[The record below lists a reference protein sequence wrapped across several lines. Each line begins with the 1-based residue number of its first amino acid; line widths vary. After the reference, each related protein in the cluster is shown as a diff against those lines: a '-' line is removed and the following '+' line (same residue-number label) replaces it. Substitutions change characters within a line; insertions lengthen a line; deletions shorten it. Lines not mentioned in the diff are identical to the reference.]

1 MAPIRTAII
10 GLSSS
15 AATSWAANAHL
26 PYLLSARGRARYQIV
41 ALCNSSAES
50 ARAAIAHYKLPD
62 PASIRAYGDPAEL
75 ARDPDVELVVCATRV
90 DVHHRTVRPV
100 LEAGKA
106 AVFCEWPLAQD
117 TAHARDLADLARE
130 KGVKTAVGTQG
141 RLSPVAEKLREVIR
155 EGRIGKV
162 LSVDTRAFGGLN
174 GRDVVPT
181 SLAYFLDRKVGGNVF
196 VIGFGH
202 LFDTVQS
209 IVGDISDLHGHL
221 QLQRPDVKLLDRAT
235 GAIVGTQRSNVPD
248 LIVAAGSIPESP
260 TTQKDASALL
270 RFRVGAPW
278 PEDPPLVLTIHGEKG
293 ELRLTSHAGSS
304 LGVAYQKPVVI
315 DLHDF
320 ATDTVERIEW
330 SWEDWQEEL
339 PFAARNIGLVYEA
352 FAKGEGYPTF
362 EDAVKRHEQLDALL
376 EGPCR
381 WILYFLILYNFGF
394 AAEQVD
400 YNLKECYVG
409 AAGVY
414 TVNTSAVSV
423 CKYMA
428 NVLEILIATSILT
441 DSAADVVHH
450 HLRYNA
456 ATAAAAMK
464 GRVAAPPDRSMTRR
478 ATVAIV
484 GGGIAGPTLALQL
497 LSHAGLRERFAPVV
511 LDASAAI
518 SAARATKPGVVDP
531 DVDAA
536 RGAGGAAVA
545 VFPNGLHP
553 LYRLGLRAA
562 VDEVSR
568 ELGSTSFWRAL
579 NRGGVGGNGTGVKL
593 QQLSRS
599 ENASYARDLDTAG
612 RYVARDELRDVL
624 LGAVRERGGEVVEG
638 ARVVGVEAGDGD
650 VGGRARV
657 RVQQGSGVESV
668 IEADLVVGADGAWSV
683 IRRGILEGRDP
694 RTAAERWRPAFLG
707 ATGFY
712 AIASLPKEVAQRHEF
727 AGTHAVWL
735 QRGSLTT
742 SPLPGRRMRWDLQVP
757 EAVDPRS
764 KGTTKA

>member
-130 KGVKTAVGTQG
+130 RGVKTAVGTQG

-315 DLHDF
+315 DLHNF

-330 SWEDWQEEL
+330 GWEAWQEEL

-362 EDAVKRHEQLDALL
+362 DDAVKRHEQLDALL
-376 EGPCR
+376 EGLTGNSAKMIVYYLYAHGWPSFSTTQALNPCR
-381 WILYFLILYNFGF
+381 WILYFLIVYDFGF
-394 AAEQVD
+394 IAEQIY
-400 YNLKECYVG
+400 YNLKDCYVW

-414 TVNTSAVSV
+414 TVNTSNSAG
-423 CKYMA
+423 KYMA
-428 NVLEILIATSILT
+428 NVLEILIATTILT

-456 ATAAAAMK
+456 ATAAADMR
-464 GRVAAPPDRSMTRR
+464 GRVATPPDWSMTRR

-497 LSHAGLRERFAPVV
+497 LSHAGLRERFAPV
-511 LDASAAI
+511 
-518 SAARATKPGVVDP
+518 
-531 DVDAA
+531 
-536 RGAGGAAVA
+536 
-545 VFPNGLHP
+545 
-553 LYRLGLRAA
+553 
-562 VDEVSR
+562 
-568 ELGSTSFWRAL
+568 
-579 NRGGVGGNGTGVKL
+579 
-593 QQLSRS
+593 
-599 ENASYARDLDTAG
+599 
-612 RYVARDELRDVL
+612 
-624 LGAVRERGGEVVEG
+624 
-638 ARVVGVEAGDGD
+638 
-650 VGGRARV
+650 
-657 RVQQGSGVESV
+657 
-668 IEADLVVGADGAWSV
+668 
-683 IRRGILEGRDP
+683 
-694 RTAAERWRPAFLG
+694 
-707 ATGFY
+707 
-712 AIASLPKEVAQRHEF
+712 
-727 AGTHAVWL
+727 
-735 QRGSLTT
+735 
-742 SPLPGRRMRWDLQVP
+742 
-757 EAVDPRS
+757 
-764 KGTTKA
+764 